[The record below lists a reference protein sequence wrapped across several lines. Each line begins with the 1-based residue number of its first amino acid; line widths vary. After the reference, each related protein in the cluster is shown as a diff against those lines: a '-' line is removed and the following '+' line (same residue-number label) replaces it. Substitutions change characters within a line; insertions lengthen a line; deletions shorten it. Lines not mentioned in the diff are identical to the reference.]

1 MIIEAKTLKLVKIY
15 CYVTDQFSN
24 GLKYS
29 CERMSNYS
37 PELTDEEIMTIY
49 LFVTHEEQRFRIK
62 DIHRF
67 ANEYLRCWFPKLGS
81 YAAFNN
87 RINRLSETFKF
98 LINKMITEF
107 MPNELDSN
115 VSVLDSMPIVTCS
128 GKRSPK
134 VAKELIDKTF
144 CSSKNLWYHGLK
156 LHVLGF
162 HRPGTLPYPEQML
175 ITPASTND
183 LNVFKEAWSNIE
195 GRTFFGDKIYSD
207 KPFIKDLKEDKNSN
221 LLTPVKALKNQN
233 QWEKN
238 FDKAADDNY
247 SQFVSAIRQPIES
260 FFNWINRKTGIQNA
274 SEVRSTKGLLVHVFG
289 KIASAFIHLAI

>member
-1 MIIEAKTLKLVKIY
+1 MIIEAKALKLVKIY
-15 CYVTDQFSN
+15 CYITDQFSK

-29 CERMSNYS
+29 CERMSNNS
-37 PELTDEEIMTIY
+37 PELTDEEIMTIN
-49 LFVTHEEQRFRIK
+49 LFVTYEERRFKIK

-81 YAAFNN
+81 YAAFSN

-107 MPNELDSN
+107 APRQFDCN

-162 HRPGTLPYPEQML
+162 HRPGKLPFPEQML
-175 ITPASTND
+175 VTPASIND

-207 KPFIKDLKEDKNSN
+207 KPFIKDLEENKNSN
-221 LLTPVKALKNQN
+221 LLTLVKALKNQGK
-233 QWEKN
+233 WEKN

-260 FFNWINRKTGIQNA
+260 FFNWINKKTGIQNA

-289 KIASAFIHLAI
+289 KIAADLIYLVI